1 MAKREVRR
9 RSDHRMD
16 THTYSLSFVDV
27 LLVSRGISI
36 TAATTA
42 KEAEKELVSNLCCR
56 NEI

>member
-1 MAKREVRR
+1 
-9 RSDHRMD
+9 MD